1 MASLIT
7 SVSHGNYPQQPKS
20 AYITT
25 ANYSNVLYN
34 YTTFL
39 NSQYVTV
46 GSLTTP
52 ATGVNSS
59 NTPAGDYLYE
69 NGKKLYPGAN
79 PGISSFLVGVYS
91 PVSGVSGYID
101 PNGSI
106 FSPVQ
111 SKKPY
116 QVQVQNTAGD
126 YVYNAD
132 NTGVEDAGVPVRT
145 NGSVNAGTTILATTG
160 LGYNSNS
167 TSYGTGTQTTG
178 VNDIV
183 STINTPTG
191 QFTAFN
197 QASLATGAKNSF
209 LMYNSSLG
217 ANDVLVTNISSSVVA
232 NIGLIGVNSYVVAA
246 STALISI
253 VNLGSGSLSG
263 SDQPAIKFMTL
274 KSL

>member
-7 SVSHGNYPQQPKS
+7 SVSHGNYPQQPRT

-25 ANYSNVLYN
+25 ANYSNVFFS
-34 YTTFL
+34 YTTSL
-39 NSQYVTV
+39 NASYVTV
-46 GSLTTP
+46 GSLTTVS
-52 ATGVNSS
+52 GVNSS
-59 NTPAGDYLYE
+59 NTPAGDYLYA

-91 PVSGVSGYID
+91 PTSGLNGYID
-101 PNGSI
+101 PNGSV
-106 FSPVQ
+106 FSPLH
-111 SKKPY
+111 SGKPY
-116 QVQVQNTAGD
+116 QTQVQSSTGD

-132 NTGVEDAGVPVRT
+132 NSGVEDSGVPVRT
-145 NGSVNAGTTILATTG
+145 NGSVLATTG
-160 LGYNSNS
+160 LGYQNNT
-167 TSYGTGTQTTG
+167 TSYATGEQTNNATS
-178 VNDIV
+178 IV

-191 QFTAFN
+191 LFTAYN
-197 QASLATGAKNSF
+197 QGILGTGAKNSF

-217 ANDVLVTNISSSVVA
+217 ANDVLVTNISSSVAA

-253 VNLGSGSLSG
+253 VNLGVGSLTTG
-263 SDQPAIKFMTL
+263 DTPAIRFMTL